1 ISFCSVRRDNKNLFH
16 QSSFAIHL
24 QLVFRSYHR
33 ICLRPYHFL
42 KLVSFL
48 GANRN
53 KSASVCLCLLRALY
67 KYLNTI
73 QYNTIQYLRNFVR
86 QCRGLLVGGY
96 WSGVIGRGLL
106 VGCYWPVTRPITT

>member
-1 ISFCSVRRDNKNLFH
+1 MSFCSVRRVNKNLFH

-24 QLVFRSYHR
+24 QLVLRSYHR

-73 QYNTIQYLRNFVR
+73 QYNKIFKDFCSSVW
-86 QCRGLLVGGY
+86 GFFGWGFLVGVY
-96 WSGVIGRGLL
+96 WSGVIGLL
-106 VGCYWPVTRPITT
+106 PG